1 MTRHDEEIRRTLRAA
16 DPAAGRNLGEVERS
30 RMRAALT
37 SAARERTRHRSS
49 LPFLA
54 AAATMATVL
63 GVAAL
68 LFPRGEREAP
78 RAVPVVAVESQAAQA
93 PAPVVTQAI
102 AETVVKSSRAPRR
115 AARPR
120 IPVALESESVHTT
133 RIVFTAPGGTQILW
147 FVGPPTRRS

>member
-16 DPAAGRNLGEVERS
+16 DPAAGRDLGEVERS

-37 SAARERTRHRSS
+37 SVARQRTPSRSA

-63 GVAAL
+63 AAAAL
-68 LFPRGEREAP
+68 LVPRGEREAP
-78 RAVPVVAVESQAAQA
+78 RAVPVVAVESQAAPA
-93 PAPVVTQAI
+93 APVVTQAV
-102 AETVVKSSRAPRR
+102 AETVVKSPRAPRR

-120 IPVALESESVHTT
+120 IPAALESEPVHTT